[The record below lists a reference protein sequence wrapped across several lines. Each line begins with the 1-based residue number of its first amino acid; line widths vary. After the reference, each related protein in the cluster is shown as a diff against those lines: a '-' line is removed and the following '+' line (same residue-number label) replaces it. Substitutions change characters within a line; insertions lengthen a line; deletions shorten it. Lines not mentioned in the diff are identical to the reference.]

1 MFTSVTADVASF
13 AEDVD
18 FRKLMSYQELREV
31 LDVKRTSSQ
40 LADHAMIS
48 LIIRQREKRC
58 FFMRSSI

>member
-31 LDVKRTSSQ
+31 LDAKRTSSQ
-40 LADHAMIS
+40 FADYVMIS
-48 LIIRQREKRC
+48 SIIQLREKG
-58 FFMRSSI
+58 